1 MRRRKI
7 HNDPARMKLSV
18 TDLKYF
24 RRISEGYL
32 RRIPPAPHKPDP
44 RAWQNDELTLAWLGH
59 ASVLLNVFGIWVL
72 TDPALRA
79 RVGLRVGPLTFGP
92 KRYVAPALRIRELP
106 RLDVVLLTHAHMDHL
121 DMGTLRRLP
130 RNITVVTAANTR
142 DLLDPLRFARVVE
155 LGWGASQR
163 IETAHGELD
172 IGAFRVRHW
181 GARMRTDVHRGFNGY
196 VLQRQGRRVC
206 IAGDTAE
213 TSFSAI
219 GRVPTDVMV
228 VPIGAYNPWIA
239 SHCTP
244 EQAIAMANQ
253 ARARYV
259 VPVHHQTFR
268 LSWEPMDEPIR
279 RFTRALDRERVALTS
294 IGQTFVLPEGSSR
307 FHRNGTTGRTSESPV
322 ADFPTV
328 GAGT

>member
-1 MRRRKI
+1 
-7 HNDPARMKLSV
+7 MKLSV
-18 TDLKYF
+18 GDLKYF
-24 RRISEGYL
+24 RRISEGYF
-32 RRIPPAPHKPDP
+32 RRIPSAPHKPDP

-59 ASVLLNVFGIWVL
+59 ATVLLNVFGVWVL

-79 RVGLRVGPLTFGP
+79 RVGLGAGPLTFGP

-106 RLDVVLLTHAHMDHL
+106 PLDVVLLTHAHMDHL

-130 RNITVVTAANTR
+130 RSSTVVTAARTR
-142 DLLDPLRFARVVE
+142 DLLDPLRFVRTVE
-155 LGWGASQR
+155 LGWGESQR
-163 IETAHGELD
+163 IETAHGD
-172 IGAFRVRHW
+172 IDINAFRVRHW

-196 VLQRQGRRVC
+196 VLERRGRRIC
-206 IAGDTAE
+206 IAGDTAAI
-213 TSFSAI
+213 SFSAI

-244 EQAIAMANQ
+244 EQAVAMANE

-268 LSWEPMDEPIR
+268 LSWEPMDEPIQ
-279 RFTRALDRERVALTS
+279 RFTTALERSRVALTS
-294 IGQTFVLPEGSSR
+294 IGETFVLPDPSTSVRGD
-307 FHRNGTTGRTSESPV
+307 RTKNQTSHGAIAAIP
-322 ADFPTV
+322 AV
-328 GAGT
+328 GASR